1 MGEAPS
7 LWQKIKWALRRLWGR
22 SYLRGRSLLGVF
34 NTISGILFN
43 RVLVQMWMV
52 WKSTGWRFYGLH
64 WELANEWPTREYI
77 AEREKHNNG
86 HTYV

>member
-43 RVLVQMWMV
+43 RVLVRIEG
-52 WKSTGWRFYGLH
+52 KRGCYRGGP
-64 WELANEWPTREYI
+64 ADEWPTREYI